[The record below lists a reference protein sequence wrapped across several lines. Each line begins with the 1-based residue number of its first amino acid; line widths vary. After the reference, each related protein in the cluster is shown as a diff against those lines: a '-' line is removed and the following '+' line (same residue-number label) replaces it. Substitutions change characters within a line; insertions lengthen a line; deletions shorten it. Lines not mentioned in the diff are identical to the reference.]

1 MSYTRLYY
9 HIVIR
14 TYRSKNTIN
23 IEHEREL
30 YSYMWGF
37 IKKQNAVLLR
47 VGGMPDH
54 IHIFVSLP
62 TTLSVATFVQ
72 QLKISTSKWLKANKN
87 FPTFNG
93 WGKEYAAFT
102 YSHREKDIIVNY
114 IKNQKKHHRKVKFAD
129 EYRAFLIKNGME
141 VREDYLTGD

>member
-1 MSYTRLYY
+1 MSYTKLYY

-30 YSYMWGF
+30 YAYIWGY

-47 VGGMPDH
+47 IGGMPDH
-54 IHIFVSLP
+54 IHLFVSIS
-62 TTLSVATFVQ
+62 TTQSLAGFVQ
-72 QLKISTSKWLKANKN
+72 QLKISTSKWLKANAH
-87 FPTFNG
+87 FPSFNG

-102 YSHREKDIIVNY
+102 YSYRDKDKIVNY
-114 IKNQKKHHRKVKFAD
+114 ITNQKKHHKKETFAD
-129 EYRAFLIKNGME
+129 EYRAFLVENGLE
-141 VREDYLTGD
+141 VREEHLMPD